1 MRNRRRV
8 GLERID
14 DRELDDARY
23 PFLCLWVVTRGP
35 GNVSIQQHKGLVP
48 LFALR
53 LPISGGYDDESP
65 GRDFRAPVFRRIF
78 KKKTSNV

>member
-8 GLERID
+8 GLERIG

-23 PFLCLWVVTRGP
+23 PFFAFGRYKRP
-35 GNVSIQQHKGLVP
+35 GNVSIQQEKGLVP

-53 LPISGGYDDESP
+53 LPISGSYNDESP
-65 GRDFRAPVFRRIF
+65 GNDFGAPVFRRI
-78 KKKTSNV
+78 